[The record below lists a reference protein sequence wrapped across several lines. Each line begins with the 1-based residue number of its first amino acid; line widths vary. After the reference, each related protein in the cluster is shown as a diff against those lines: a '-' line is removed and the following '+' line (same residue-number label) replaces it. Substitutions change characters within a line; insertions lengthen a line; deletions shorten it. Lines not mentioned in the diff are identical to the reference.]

1 MILRQWL
8 YTLTTFV
15 KKLVLVIT
23 NTNFLFIIIIDYK
36 ILVLVSKE
44 MLFSTFFVLKDDNL
58 MAELNEWPTEEKRI
72 TEISAKDMEHRLAFK
87 EKQDDSKLQM
97 K

>member
-1 MILRQWL
+1 
-8 YTLTTFV
+8 
-15 KKLVLVIT
+15 
-23 NTNFLFIIIIDYK
+23 
-36 ILVLVSKE
+36 
-44 MLFSTFFVLKDDNL
+44 